1 MCLYLHLLKTRNSV
15 SSLGKKS
22 KTHFWQVT
30 KAYQATV
37 PCKQQ
42 NQHDTSRGTSRLGHG
57 WETFMKYSFIVSQ
70 ENAKEN
76 QMLKRNNYR
85 YTELFMYVTVR
96 IRNAH
101 SSSVMIMLTFT

>member
-1 MCLYLHLLKTRNSV
+1 
-15 SSLGKKS
+15 
-22 KTHFWQVT
+22 
-30 KAYQATV
+30 
-37 PCKQQ
+37 
-42 NQHDTSRGTSRLGHG
+42 
-57 WETFMKYSFIVSQ
+57 MKYSFIVSQ